1 MIKLG
6 GIHVVKRGHISR
18 QKMIVLRVLAV
29 LLALFTG
36 GVFILGLGHN
46 PFAVYG
52 TMISGSVGSAMV
64 VKETVKQAVP
74 LLIASLGITLAFR
87 MQFWNI
93 GAEGQICF
101 GATCATYFALFHS
114 DWPQWVL
121 LAVMCLAAAI
131 GGGLLGVL
139 PAYFKARFGTNETLF
154 TLMLNYV
161 ALYLIQ
167 YLRDGPWKSP
177 EAMGFNFI
185 ARFAK
190 NAQLPQVLGV
200 HVGWIFAL
208 ALVVFTYVYLNYTK
222 HGYEISVVGGNSRTA
237 RYAGMNNKWIIIRT
251 MFLSAAICGVAGM
264 IQVAGP
270 DRTLTDSVA
279 GGVGFTAIIIAYL
292 GQLNPIAI
300 LLVTVLFSIL
310 EKGSGTV
317 QSTFNISTAAADVLQ
332 GILLFFVLG
341 SEFFL
346 NYRIVWH
353 KEDADRGGIKA

>member
-1 MIKLG
+1 MSNFN
-6 GIHVVKRGHISR
+6 GIHIVKRGNISR
-18 QKMIVLRVLAV
+18 RQMLLFRILAV
-29 LLALFTG
+29 LLALVTG
-36 GVFILGLGHN
+36 GLFILMMGHN
-46 PFAVYG
+46 PFSVYG
-52 TMISGSVGSAMV
+52 TMISGALGSKMV
-64 VKETVKQAVP
+64 IRETVKQAVP
-74 LLIASLGITLAFR
+74 LLISALGITLAFR
-87 MQFWNI
+87 MHFWNI

-101 GATCATYFALFHS
+101 GATCATYFALNFS
-114 DWPQWVL
+114 SLPKPL
-121 LAVMCLAAAI
+121 LLTIMFIAAAI
-131 GGGLLGVL
+131 GGGLYGVI
-139 PAYFKARFGTNETLF
+139 PAYFKAKFGTNETLF

-185 ARFAK
+185 ARFEK
-190 NAQLPQVLGV
+190 SAQLPMVLGV
-200 HVGWIFAL
+200 HIGWIFAL
-208 ALVVFTYVYLNYTK
+208 VLVVAVYIYLNYTK
-222 HGYEISVVGGNSRTA
+222 HGYEISVVGENSRTA

-251 MFLSAAICGVAGM
+251 MFISAAICGVAGM

-300 LLVTVLFSIL
+300 LIVTTLFSIL

-317 QSTFNISTAAADVLQ
+317 QSTYNIANAAADVLQ

-341 SEFFL
+341 SEFFFT
-346 NYRIVWH
+346 YRISWR
-353 KEDADRGGIKA
+353 KESMSRGGVKA

>member
-1 MIKLG
+1 MSKWG
-6 GIHVVKRGHISR
+6 GIHIGKRGHISR
-18 QKMIVLRVLAV
+18 RQMVIYRVLAI

-36 GVFILGLGHN
+36 GLFILAMGYN

-52 TMISGSVGSAMV
+52 TMISGSLGSQMV
-64 VKETVKQAVP
+64 IRETVKQAVP
-74 LLIASLGITLAFR
+74 LLISALGITLAFR
-87 MQFWNI
+87 MHFWNI

-101 GATCATYFALFHS
+101 GATCATYFALNYS
-114 DWPQWVL
+114 YLPQWL
-121 LAVMCLAAAI
+121 LLTIMFLAAAI
-131 GGGLLGVL
+131 GGGLFGMI
-139 PAYFKARFGTNETLF
+139 PAYFKARFDTNETLF

-185 ARFAK
+185 ATFEK
-190 NAQLPQVLGV
+190 SAQLPKVLGV
-200 HVGWIFAL
+200 HIGWIFAL
-208 ALVVFTYVYLNYTK
+208 VLVALVYVYLNYTK

-237 RYAGMNNKWIIIRT
+237 RYAGMNNKVIIMRT

-292 GQLNPIAI
+292 GQLNPLAI
-300 LLVTVLFSIL
+300 LLVTTLFSIL

-317 QSTFNISTAAADVLQ
+317 QSTYNISTAAADVLQ

-341 SEFFL
+341 SEFFFKYKIMWRSDKL
-346 NYRIVWH
+346 
-353 KEDADRGGIKA
+353 DRGGVKA

>member
-1 MIKLG
+1 M
-6 GIHVVKRGHISR
+6 
-18 QKMIVLRVLAV
+18 
-29 LLALFTG
+29 
-36 GVFILGLGHN
+36 
-46 PFAVYG
+46 
-52 TMISGSVGSAMV
+52 
-64 VKETVKQAVP
+64 
-74 LLIASLGITLAFR
+74 
-87 MQFWNI
+87 
-93 GAEGQICF
+93 
-101 GATCATYFALFHS
+101 
-114 DWPQWVL
+114 
-121 LAVMCLAAAI
+121 
-131 GGGLLGVL
+131 
-139 PAYFKARFGTNETLF
+139 
-154 TLMLNYV
+154 
-161 ALYLIQ
+161 
-167 YLRDGPWKSP
+167 
-177 EAMGFNFI
+177 
-185 ARFAK
+185 
-190 NAQLPQVLGV
+190 
-200 HVGWIFAL
+200 
-208 ALVVFTYVYLNYTK
+208 
-222 HGYEISVVGGNSRTA
+222 GGNSRTA

-292 GQLNPIAI
+292 GQLNLIAI

>member
-1 MIKLG
+1 MSKLK
-6 GIHVVKRGHISR
+6 GIHIVKHGNISR
-18 QKMIVLRVLAV
+18 QQMVLYRIIAV
-29 LLALFTG
+29 LLALVTG
-36 GVFILGLGHN
+36 GLFILAMGYN
-46 PFAVYG
+46 PLSVYG
-52 TMISGSVGSAMV
+52 TMVTGSLGSQMV
-64 VKETVKQAVP
+64 IKETVKQAVP
-74 LLIASLGITLAFR
+74 LLISALGITLAFR
-87 MQFWNI
+87 MHFWNI

-101 GATCATYFALFHS
+101 GATCATFFALNFP
-114 DWPQWVL
+114 DWPQWL
-121 LAVMCLAAAI
+121 MLTVMFLAAAI
-131 GGGLLGVL
+131 GGGLYGVI
-139 PAYFKARFGTNETLF
+139 PAYFKAKFGTNETLF
-154 TLMLNYV
+154 TLMLNYA
-161 ALYLIQ
+161 ALYFIQ

-185 ARFAK
+185 SRFGK

-200 HVGWIFAL
+200 HIGWIFAL
-208 ALVVFTYVYLNYTK
+208 ALTVLVYIYINYTK
-222 HGYEISVVGGNSRTA
+222 HGYEISVVGANSRTA

-292 GQLNPIAI
+292 GQLNPLVI

-317 QSTFNISTAAADVLQ
+317 QSTYNISTAAADVLQ

-341 SEFFL
+341 SELFFK
-346 NYRIVWH
+346 YRIAWRS
-353 KEDADRGGIKA
+353 EDVAKGGVKA